1 VLLFVTQNI
10 VGELWFLGA
19 NIFPI
24 FSNDMGLIIGSIGLY
39 GGLLSRIFILVML
52 IAIQYIVNKDD

>member
-1 VLLFVTQNI
+1 
-10 VGELWFLGA
+10 LWFLGA